1 MIKCLTF
8 DLDDTL
14 WDIRPV
20 IKNMDLKLYQ
30 WLDINAPRFTDQY
43 TLDYFAQLKQHVV
56 DNFPKIAHSVTDVR
70 LKGLEISLQQV
81 GYEQQQ
87 ALDIAQ
93 QAFQV
98 ALAARQEVTFF
109 EHVQNSLQTLKSQG
123 YLMGAITNGNA
134 DIHRVGLSEYFDFQ
148 FNAHD
153 AGVEKPDPI
162 IYQKMLEHTKLK
174 AEQVIHIGD
183 NPIADVQG
191 AQQLG
196 MATIWVNV
204 IAQTWSHQFQ
214 ADEQVNCISDL
225 PKAVANIIESK
236 TSGLC

>member
-20 IKNMDLKLYQ
+20 LKNTDTKMYQ
-30 WLDINAPRFTDQY
+30 WLTINAPRLTDKY
-43 TLDYFAQLKQHVV
+43 PPDYFTRLKQQVV
-56 DNFPKIAHSVTDVR
+56 DIYPKIAHSVTDIR
-70 LKGLEISLQQV
+70 LKGLELSLLKV
-81 GYEQQQ
+81 GYAQQE

-109 EHVQNSLQTLKSQG
+109 EHVQSSLQRLKSQG

-134 DIHRVGLSEYFDFQ
+134 DIYRVGLGEYFDFQ

-153 AGVEKPDPI
+153 AGVEKPNPI
-162 IYQKMLEHTKLK
+162 IYQLMLEHTELK
-174 AEQVIHIGD
+174 AEQIIHIGD

-191 AQQLG
+191 AQELG
-196 MATIWVNV
+196 MSTIWVNV
-204 IAQTWSHQFQ
+204 IPQVWSHPFQ
-214 ADEQVNCISDL
+214 ADQQVDCLSEL
-225 PKAVANIIESK
+225 PKAVENIIASR
-236 TSGLC
+236 LAR